1 MSLRRRW
8 WLFGALLALVVLAL
22 AAATLQQHRAQ
33 ARRAATAA
41 AQREAA
47 LADAALAD
55 RARVAAE
62 LLAESLVNPTYFFD
76 LQRIGEVLVGSLN
89 RDDVAYVLLLD
100 RDGRIIHDGSH
111 DIARFGQ
118 QPDDGFA
125 ARAQAATEVSV
136 FAADRFVEV
145 AHPIA
150 LGDQRL
156 ATLRLALKRTPAP
169 LAAATATTPAWIDA
183 LLLAAL
189 GGGFLALLWRGDRR
203 FVVPAGQIET
213 RLRQLARLHA
223 GAEDRSD
230 AATALDLLER
240 RFVGIERELQQLGRI
255 DALTGLPNRIALR
268 QRIGEA
274 IQQALA
280 SGDGELALLF
290 VDLDDFK
297 RINDTLGH
305 DVGDEILAAVAARF
319 GEVMG
324 DRGLVARFGGD
335 EFVLLLAGADARRR
349 AGEIAEALLD
359 ALRKPLNI
367 AGQQLHVSASIGI
380 TSFPED
386 GADAARLIKNGDI
399 AMYLAKVQGRN
410 CARYF
415 TNYLT
420 RLAED
425 RLAIEQDLRAA
436 LDRDELK
443 LHYQPIIDFESGHI
457 HGAEALLRWFHPE
470 RGLVPSSLFVGV
482 AEDVGLIGALGDFA
496 LRTACETAVRW
507 PRSAGRA
514 PFVAVNV
521 SVKQLRDSRFPARVA
536 EVLAESGLAPEL
548 LHLELTESSLLDGE
562 SEAIATLEALHGLGV
577 KLWLDD
583 FGTGF
588 SGLNHLR
595 RVPVSGVK
603 IDRSFVADL
612 MTDRH
617 DVALTSAIIAMA
629 RSLDITVVAE
639 GVESA
644 ALAELLGQLECPYGQ
659 GYWFGEPDHS
669 EKLVERIIA
678 QRYGDRSQANI
689 VPFS

>member
-8 WLFGALLALVVLAL
+8 WLFGALLALVALAL

-47 LADAALAD
+47 QADAALAD

-274 IQQALA
+274 IQQAQA